1 MISKAD
7 LYYAARLDEDR
18 NERDALRRIVQR
30 ELHQPLCVS
39 GVYAHL
45 AMLVRSTDT
54 RAPVDA
60 NYLLKAAQAFT
71 LSVGAPPYAIGIQV
85 RHSSAHVHQI
95 TNVPT

>member
-18 NERDALRRIVQR
+18 NERDTLRRVVQR

-39 GVYAHL
+39 GVHAHL
-45 AMLVRSTDT
+45 TMFVRSTDT
-54 RAPVDA
+54 QAPVDA

-85 RHSSAHVHQI
+85 RHPSAHVHQSA
-95 TNVPT
+95 NVLT